1 MDFKK
6 LIIGFVYYSKP
17 KKYVVISATF
27 QEETQVE
34 AVKMSKAFFVDAF
47 NNKTLKIIGNNY
59 TIHTKIKDVK
69 VSSSISNYKNI
80 DFLTDLKEIGEIKM
94 NDLIEIE

>member
-6 LIIGFVYYSKP
+6 LIIGFVYYSKSQ
-17 KKYVVISATF
+17 KHVVISATF

-34 AVKMSKAFFVDAF
+34 AVEMPKAFFVNAF
-47 NNKTLKIIGNNY
+47 KNKIVKITGDNY
-59 TIHTKIKDVK
+59 TLQTKITDVR

-80 DFLTDLKEIGEIKM
+80 DFLTDLKEIGEIKL
-94 NDLIEIE
+94 NDLIEI